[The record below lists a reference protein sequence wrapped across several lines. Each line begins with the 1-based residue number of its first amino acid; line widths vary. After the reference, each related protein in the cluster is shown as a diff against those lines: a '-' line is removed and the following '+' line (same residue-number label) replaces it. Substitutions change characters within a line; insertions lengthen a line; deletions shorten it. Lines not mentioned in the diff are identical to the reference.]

1 MATAFSKFFDI
12 LFTKFNEKNYDL
24 YQGGVKI
31 LGRYPFYF
39 LRCKLTNSAM
49 VGLGRA
55 ESDRF
60 TLQIDSRLKN

>member
-1 MATAFSKFFDI
+1 MATAFSIFDI
-12 LFTKFNEKNYDL
+12 LFTKFNKKNYDL

-31 LGRYPFYF
+31 LGYPFYF
-39 LRCKLTNSAM
+39 LRCKPSNSVM
-49 VGLGRA
+49 VGLGRV